1 MAAVLAEAEARRLPE
16 QFQWWWLVARFLFP
30 VVLRWRRRR
39 PIIRGR
45 AGRLRRLALGHQ
57 RQFGSRISGD
67 STPPFRRSSFRL
79 GRCCGR
85 CRRRGLRWR
94 WNRHPNGRIAPL
106 LKRLTN
112 GGDLVVA
119 VLEPEDRKSTRRTPV
134 TNAHLVCR
142 LLLEKKKTT
151 KNRQ

>member
-45 AGRLRRLALGHQ
+45 AGRFRRLAWGHQ

-112 GGDLVVA
+112 GRSEEDTA
-119 VLEPEDRKSTRRTPV
+119 VLHSLMRISFAVLCLKQ
-134 TNAHLVCR
+134 
-142 LLLEKKKTT
+142 TT
-151 KNRQ
+151 KAR